1 MNVAMRAAGLLLSLM
16 VLSCVPDPDG
26 AGDPAIDVHSFA
38 NSADTRVTHIDLDL
52 SVDFEARQ
60 LRGACTLDIE
70 GSDGDIVLD
79 TRDLAIDRVEVS
91 DDGESFLEAA
101 FRLAT
106 ADPVLGA
113 ALRIERGGASK
124 VRVTYSTHEQAS
136 GLQWLEPAQT
146 AGGKHPFLYSQSQAI
161 HARSWIPL
169 QDSPGVRVTY
179 SARIRTPPGLR
190 AVMSAESVADASRE
204 GDYRFRMPLP
214 IPSYLIAIGVGDLAF
229 QATGGRTGV
238 YAEPGVVEAAA
249 REFED
254 TEAMMRSA
262 EALYGPYRWGRYDIL
277 VLPPAFPY
285 GGMENPRL
293 TFVSPTVI
301 AGDKS
306 LVSLVAHELAH
317 SWSGNLATNA
327 TWRDFWLNEGFT
339 VYFEE
344 RIQEAVYGP
353 ARAAMDSSLE
363 IEELKQQMAEM
374 DERDQVLHADLAG
387 RDPEEGVTGV
397 PYVKGAMFLRTLEK
411 AVGRDAFDPFLRAY
425 FEEFAFRGVTTG
437 QFAEFL
443 ESELLSKHRE
453 AARGISVRAWI
464 EDPGL
469 PGDRHEHVSAA
480 LDVAAQAARDWADGR
495 VPADGLDTAGWTTQ
509 HWLRFLRSLPEPLG
523 AERMAGLDEAFGFT
537 DAGNAEILCEWLVLS
552 VGNGYE
558 PADSALERFLTS
570 VGRMKFLRPIYRQLM
585 RTEPGRERASEIF
598 ERARAGYH
606 PVAIQMVERV
616 FSAAEPATN

>member
-1 MNVAMRAAGLLLSLM
+1 MRPTVPLISVMLLS
-16 VLSCVPDPDG
+16 CAPDPG
-26 AGDPAIDVHSFA
+26 GSVDPSVDVHSYA
-38 NSADTRVTHIDLDL
+38 NSNETRVTHVDLDL
-52 SVDFEARQ
+52 EVDFESRQ
-60 LRGACTLDIE
+60 LRGACTLDVE
-70 GSDGDIVLD
+70 GSDGDVVLD
-79 TRDLAIDRVEVS
+79 TRDLAIDRVDVS
-91 DDGESFLEAA
+91 DDGTSFHEAA
-101 FRLAT
+101 FELGEP
-106 ADPVLGA
+106 DPILGS
-113 ALRIERGGASK
+113 ALRIERGSAPK
-124 VRVTYSTHEQAS
+124 VRVTYSSHELAS

-146 AGGKHPFLYSQSQAI
+146 AGLEHPFLYSQSQAI

-179 SARIRTPPGLR
+179 TARIRTPPGLR
-190 AVMSAESVADASRE
+190 AVMSAESVAQESAD
-204 GDYRFRMPLP
+204 GDYRFQMPLP

-229 QATGGRTGV
+229 QATGERTGV

-254 TEAMMRSA
+254 TEAMMQSA
-262 EALYGPYRWGRYDIL
+262 EELYGPYRWGRYDIL

-353 ARAAMDSSLE
+353 ERAAMDSSLE
-363 IEELKQQMAEM
+363 IDELKQQMAEM

-397 PYVKGAMFLRTLEK
+397 PYVKGAMFLRTIEK

-425 FEEFAFRGVTTG
+425 FDEFAFRSVTTG
-437 QFAEFL
+437 QFAGYL
-443 ESELLSKHRE
+443 ESELLSRHRE
-453 AARGISVRAWI
+453 ATKSIPVRAWL
-464 EDPGL
+464 EEPGL
-469 PGDRHEHVSAA
+469 PENRHEHASAA
-480 LDVAAQAARDWADGR
+480 LDVAAEASRDWSDGN
-495 VPADGLDTAGWTTQ
+495 VAASDLNTTGWTTQ
-509 HWLRFLRSLPEPLG
+509 HWLRFLRSLPGALG
-523 AERMAGLDEAFGFT
+523 IERMARLDRAFGFT
-537 DAGNAEILCEWLVLS
+537 GAGNAEILCEWLVLS
-552 VGNGYE
+552 VRNGYE
-558 PADSALERFLTS
+558 PADSALDRFLTS
-570 VGRMKFLRPIYRQLM
+570 VGRMKFLRPIYRELVK
-585 RTEPGRERASEIF
+585 TETGRERAQQIYS
-598 ERARAGYH
+598 RARTGYH
-606 PVAIQMVERV
+606 PVAMQMVGRILATDLP
-616 FSAAEPATN
+616 AAD

>member
-1 MNVAMRAAGLLLSLM
+1 MDVAMRPAALLLGFM
-16 VLSCVPDPDG
+16 FVSCAPDP
-26 AGDPAIDVHSFA
+26 AGSDDPSIDFHSYA
-38 NSADTRVTHIDLDL
+38 NSAKARVTHVDLDL
-52 SVDFEARQ
+52 EVDFDARR
-60 LRGACTLDIE
+60 LHGSCTLDVE

-91 DDGESFLEAA
+91 DDGESFREAA
-101 FRLAT
+101 FHLA
-106 ADPVLGA
+106 APDPVLGSP
-113 ALRIERGGASK
+113 LRIERGDAPK
-124 VRVTYSTHEQAS
+124 VRVTYSTHERAS
-136 GLQWLEPAQT
+136 GLQWLDPVQT
-146 AGGKHPFLYSQSQAI
+146 AGGEHPFLYSQSQAI

-169 QDSPGVRVTY
+169 QDSPGIRVTY

-190 AVMSAESVADASRE
+190 AVMSAESVAVGSRD

-214 IPSYLIAIGVGDLAF
+214 IPPYLIAIGVGDLAF
-229 QATGGRTGV
+229 RATGERTGV
-238 YAEPGVVEAAA
+238 YAEPDIVKAAA

-254 TEAMMRSA
+254 TEEMMQSA

-353 ARAAMDSSLE
+353 ERAAMDSSLE
-363 IEELKQQMAEM
+363 IAELKQQMAEM
-374 DERDQVLHADLAG
+374 DERDQILHADLAG

-397 PYVKGAMFLRTLEK
+397 PYVKGAMFLRTIEK
-411 AVGRDAFDPFLRAY
+411 AVGREAFDPFLRAY
-425 FEEFAFRGVTTG
+425 FEKFAFRSVTTG
-437 QFAEFL
+437 QFAEYL

-453 AARGISVRAWI
+453 STEGIPVRAWL
-464 EDPGL
+464 EEPGL
-469 PGDRHEHVSAA
+469 PQNRHEHVSAA
-480 LDVAAQAARDWADGR
+480 LDVAAEAARDWADGKIQ
-495 VPADGLDTAGWTTQ
+495 AGDIDTAGWTPQ
-509 HWLRFLRSLPEPLG
+509 HWLRFLRSLPEPLD
-523 AERMAGLDEAFGFT
+523 AERMAGLDSAFGFT
-537 DAGNAEILCEWLVLS
+537 GAGNAEILCEWLVLS
-552 VGNGYE
+552 VVNGYG
-558 PADSALERFLTS
+558 PADGALDRFLTS
-570 VGRMKFLRPIYRQLM
+570 VGRMKFLRPIYRELVK
-585 RTEPGRERASEIF
+585 TESGRERAGGIYA
-598 ERARAGYH
+598 RARAGYH
-606 PVAIQMVERV
+606 PVAIQMVDRV
-616 FSAAEPATN
+616 FSAAVPGAN